1 MPPAVHILGLSPPLR
16 PWVSIVLS
24 CVLRATRWQA
34 VFLPDPPVVP
44 LAPRSHL
51 DNDGAVVVACSA
63 DLALP
68 HIKLMLTRVASA
80 HGLAVLTSRP
90 APHFLFLAM
99 CLHVKWHLDMG
110 DLKLWVPPGTFVQ
123 DVRI

>member
-24 CVLRATRWQA
+24 CVLRATRWQT
-34 VFLPDPPVVP
+34 VFLPGLPVVP
-44 LAPRSHL
+44 VAPRSHL
-51 DNDGAVVVACSA
+51 DNDGAVVVTCSA

-68 HIKLMLTRVASA
+68 HIKLMLTRAAST

-90 APHFLFLAM
+90 APTLCF
-99 CLHVKWHLDMG
+99 
-110 DLKLWVPPGTFVQ
+110 
-123 DVRI
+123 